1 MESNTKELPLQAFPD
16 VGTIIMNQFVDYS
29 KYVSYLDGN
38 LRYKCSINTKNNIYK
53 RLNCKYFS
61 VQINTNDRSM
71 TILIPIIANSI
82 KHIAID
88 NYTQN
93 YSIIYLHLSD
103 IPKVFMKDKKEYSDQ
118 MNRLIRRDYYLSNF
132 NMKYKQRYCKN
143 NYIDKADSDDNNSK
157 YDYVQLDSFFSVDDE
172 YSNFYLLNLVMRIHV
187 DFDLFAKVL
196 SVFENAD
203 LKATIEYLNQPL
215 SKSLISLN
223 ISLLNAIQAKVN
235 QFNNTF
241 PKLVFP
247 LQYAILSLITQKKI
261 NIFHIDT
268 KFISFYS
275 KKDQSKQIEASL
287 LIEEI
292 IRDISITNQ
301 HLLNFSQFYIDNYV
315 KYAEH
320 SKNHQRLLYENN
332 SNNNLAKIRTIHITP
347 SLIYYLPPMLE
358 STNHFIRIYNKEQ
371 HIIRV
376 HFLDENETQMCF
388 NTVKINSKR
397 ILSFLEYLMM
407 ESFYI
412 GNNEFHYV
420 IESSSQKK
428 KNSFWAV
435 NCTSA
440 ERNQIIISLGNF
452 SSEKN
457 ILKNGAR
464 RGQML
469 SYSKYVITLNP
480 NNIKLIPDI
489 NRNGYV
495 FTDGIGQ
502 VSFNLV
508 KYINNVL
515 KENSSAF
522 QIRIGGVKGVVAYNP
537 LLNKNENVLCIR
549 NSMKKFESD
558 DCNLNIIKCAKY
570 KGNAF
575 LNRQIILLLVSLGVP
590 PHIFVDMM
598 NEKLQQ
604 YNLLYTNLQQAIADN
619 QDIITELMN
628 NTFYFSPLIKYY
640 FHNKQR
646 KPKTDSYDINN
657 EPLIKCICHFF
668 VSKRLKELK
677 HKCKLQDNSS
687 ALLMGVIDE
696 SETLEAD
703 EIYITIST
711 YNKETIS
718 ITGEVIVTK
727 NPCLHPG
734 DVRIVNAVDN
744 KPLLSHLVNVIV
756 FSSKGH
762 RPLPNTISGGDL
774 DGDVY
779 YVSWNT
785 ALLNNIAVRNCEPLT
800 DPNYSQGIA
809 FNVHDN
815 NMFKDKSSVNVQDII
830 NADINC
836 KTNADYASVSMI
848 HDLCI
853 SHADNDTSKYSFNE
867 KSMTLAKMFSVQI
880 DSEKSG
886 KFITKT
892 ELKNRG
898 LLLNIYPDFLERNCY
913 PAYESKGIL
922 GKLYRMVTN
931 TYINEYKTI

>member
-1 MESNTKELPLQAFPD
+1 
-16 VGTIIMNQFVDYS
+16 
-29 KYVSYLDGN
+29 
-38 LRYKCSINTKNNIYK
+38 
-53 RLNCKYFS
+53 
-61 VQINTNDRSM
+61 
-71 TILIPIIANSI
+71 
-82 KHIAID
+82 
-88 NYTQN
+88 
-93 YSIIYLHLSD
+93 
-103 IPKVFMKDKKEYSDQ
+103 
-118 MNRLIRRDYYLSNF
+118 
-132 NMKYKQRYCKN
+132 
-143 NYIDKADSDDNNSK
+143 
-157 YDYVQLDSFFSVDDE
+157 
-172 YSNFYLLNLVMRIHV
+172 
-187 DFDLFAKVL
+187 
-196 SVFENAD
+196 
-203 LKATIEYLNQPL
+203 
-215 SKSLISLN
+215 
-223 ISLLNAIQAKVN
+223 
-235 QFNNTF
+235 
-241 PKLVFP
+241 
-247 LQYAILSLITQKKI
+247 
-261 NIFHIDT
+261 
-268 KFISFYS
+268 
-275 KKDQSKQIEASL
+275 
-287 LIEEI
+287 
-292 IRDISITNQ
+292 
-301 HLLNFSQFYIDNYV
+301 
-315 KYAEH
+315 
-320 SKNHQRLLYENN
+320 
-332 SNNNLAKIRTIHITP
+332 
-347 SLIYYLPPMLE
+347 MLE

-440 ERNQIIISLGNF
+440 ERNQIINSLGNF

-515 KENSSAF
+515 KENSSVF

-785 ALLNNIAVRNCEPLT
+785 ALVNNIAVRNCEPLN

-931 TYINEYKTI
+931 TYINEYKTIYNIISYEKQYELDIDFVSEQCCEHISAVLPVCVDYCNEVLGLMDRFKSLSEVELFIGNEKDEDEGSNINDNEFGVKQALLHKLRDKYTKRIIEANGGKQLHKDIASAIYLVNYINKMSITKLKQKISETYYDIIESTLERMESTFLNKTKIFSFPFYIKEIRDLLFNNNNN